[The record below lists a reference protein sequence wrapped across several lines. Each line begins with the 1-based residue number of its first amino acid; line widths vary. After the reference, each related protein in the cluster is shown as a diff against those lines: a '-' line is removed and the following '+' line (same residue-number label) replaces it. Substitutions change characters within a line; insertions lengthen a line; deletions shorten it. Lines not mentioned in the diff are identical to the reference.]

1 MSDIKPFAPKAPHYA
16 SDKVCDI
23 TFCELYDAA
32 AGLMT
37 HLGKNAGH
45 NKDWPLQMT
54 VQTEGD
60 AKALAKRLTRLER
73 ILRRLTR
80 DFSK

>member
-1 MSDIKPFAPKAPHYA
+1 MSDTKPFLVKAPHYA
-16 SDKVCDI
+16 SDRVSDI

-32 AGLMT
+32 AGLMK
-37 HLGKNAGH
+37 HLGENAGH

-60 AKALAKRLTRLER
+60 AQALAKRLTRLER

-80 DFSK
+80 DFNK